1 MLYRI
6 HHIRLVY
13 FTEKKNS
20 YFYSVPFS
28 ASQACKPF
36 YWEHN
41 LFSFLSIPSCSF
53 LLHPVPHSIGGHPPG
68 LIPWRIL
75 PSGSNSHLSWHLFDN
90 AMSTEGSRMFLG
102 KLSSTVHGCGQVR
115 CQLAWHLLF
124 LMLYQLRAVGCFWE
138 TELHISWL
146 WVGVLLVQHEILLPL
161 PTYTTSSC
169 YHFYQVI
176 QSEDW
181 YFYQAIYTRYV

>member
-1 MLYRI
+1 
-6 HHIRLVY
+6 
-13 FTEKKNS
+13 
-20 YFYSVPFS
+20 
-28 ASQACKPF
+28 
-36 YWEHN
+36 
-41 LFSFLSIPSCSF
+41 
-53 LLHPVPHSIGGHPPG
+53 
-68 LIPWRIL
+68 
-75 PSGSNSHLSWHLFDN
+75 
-90 AMSTEGSRMFLG
+90 MFLG

-161 PTYTTSSC
+161 PTYTTFSC

-181 YFYQAIYTRYV
+181 YFYQAIYTRYVQQVSIAYEWYDTHTMQGDLPHHRFRTLVCSNYANCFTIPQTKIMLHVTSYTVCYTPEDKNTNVYQLLSHSDPCIHSLYFIISFPDCGHDSRPSRH